1 MVCQQNCV
9 ARPLLCPFHR
19 YLVWANKECVYCKQ
33 DCEVQIEVGIA
44 IFSSYIFSKC
54 LFEKI
59 LSTAVAA
66 AFIEKKKKTVFVLI
80 KLDTSKYSFQF
91 NVFLFIA
98 KYCIFGCRFLTFLNK
113 VQLYYELENQD
124 NFDSFFQASSG
135 ILFLMSEMKNE

>member
-19 YLVWANKECVYCKQ
+19 YLVWATKECVYCKQ

-66 AFIEKKKKTVFVLI
+66 AFIEKKEDGLCAYKARH
-80 KLDTSKYSFQF
+80 FQ
-91 NVFLFIA
+91 
-98 KYCIFGCRFLTFLNK
+98 
-113 VQLYYELENQD
+113 VQLSVQRLSIYSKILYIWMQIF
-124 NFDSFFQASSG
+124 NF
-135 ILFLMSEMKNE
+135 LK